1 MREVLGLQPGDPL
14 AMAVDGD
21 RLVLRK
27 ITLDD
32 LLQESKRNYEEG
44 KTLSHE
50 ETFANLA
57 YLLSLS
63 RYVDASLRPS
73 YFSSESPISSEIPDR
88 SSSGQ

>member
-1 MREVLGLQPGDPL
+1 MIAATKMSTKGQIVIPKKLREKLGLQPGDPL

-32 LLQESKRNYEEG
+32 LLQESQRNYREG

-50 ETFANLA
+50 ETFKDL
-57 YLLSLS
+57 
-63 RYVDASLRPS
+63 D
-73 YFSSESPISSEIPDR
+73 
-88 SSSGQ
+88 

>member
-1 MREVLGLQPGDPL
+1 MIAVTKMSTKGQIVIPKQLREKLGLQPGDPL

-32 LLQESKRNYEEG
+32 LLQESERNYREG

-50 ETFANLA
+50 ETFEGLT
-57 YLLSLS
+57 
-63 RYVDASLRPS
+63 
-73 YFSSESPISSEIPDR
+73 
-88 SSSGQ
+88 

>member
-1 MREVLGLQPGDPL
+1 MIAATKMSTKGQIVIPKQLREKLGLQPGDPL

-32 LLQESKRNYEEG
+32 LLQESQRNYREG

-50 ETFANLA
+50 ETFEDL
-57 YLLSLS
+57 
-63 RYVDASLRPS
+63 D
-73 YFSSESPISSEIPDR
+73 
-88 SSSGQ
+88 